1 MAPIC
6 LPAGGLVFI
15 MGFQGHVLQLATDIP
30 TVLPVVGMPLSS
42 PAIPNQQ
49 VSLRCARAIL
59 AIEHASIVQW
69 EFVPINGPL
78 ASVGFIESGV
88 QETFLSVQ
96 TQPAPASVQ
105 AIGQRDTTLTFDFGT
120 CVNSTAGL
128 ILVQNENTTLALTA
142 WPMQSPE
149 LPTPVTYEEYLGLE
163 SQVWT
168 FIPVPF
174 P

>member
-6 LPAGGLVFI
+6 VPQTGLAFI
-15 MGFQGHVLQLATDIP
+15 MGFQGHVLQLATNIP
-30 TVLPVVGMPLSS
+30 TVLPVIGMPLSS
-42 PAIPNQQ
+42 PTIPNQQ
-49 VSLRCARAIL
+49 
-59 AIEHASIVQW
+59 W
-69 EFVPINGPL
+69 EFLPINGPL

-88 QETFLSVQ
+88 QEIFLSVQ

-105 AIGQRDTTLTFDFGT
+105 ATGQRSSLTFNFGT

-142 WPMQSPE
+142 WPTQFPE

-168 FIPVPF
+168 FIPADSL
-174 P
+174 